1 MKLYE
6 VKALAHETQSRIRQ
20 DLNAWNDFLEHAS
33 RVYRYRFM
41 DQILIY
47 AQRPDAVAC
56 ATMNIWNS
64 KMGCWIKKGNR
75 GIALIDESNS
85 RKLKYVWDVTSV
97 VPKMGGHL
105 PRLWIRKTYHTETIQ
120 NRLLKVYGL
129 QPQTD
134 KYDTKEPSIEHT
146 MDYLVEYLADE
157 YAADIAQEKYSSDNS
172 PLSELDEE
180 KYKMDEYRRNVRV
193 FFRYGLNR
201 MIKERMGLST
211 GGFPDYDMSFI
222 KDMPESDFCELS
234 SRMTDAAQQAL
245 REVGIAVLTYDR
257 VHGIDRD
264 PSVDYNA
271 LKRKSAERED
281 KTYGTRIHQS
291 RGLRDTEPYTEQG
304 TTGAADEIRTYAQD
318 LAEKELQGEVR
329 YDADV
334 RGTSGTLP
342 KGTEEST
349 GRDGQNRA
357 ADEKTGR
364 SDRAAEDAGPAEM
377 DTNDEQHP
385 EQGRGNS
392 EGYSDLHFVENE
404 IVPESGTD
412 EDEYVPESGTGL
424 YFMPELPTE
433 DEQRIKVDKYG
444 YLNPRKADYIPHD
457 YIRQVMLRGT
467 GFEGGFDRV
476 VQIFQNEME
485 AGKRTALIKK
495 EYGLGGA
502 SWPVDGMGLHG
513 YDTYGSQGICFQ
525 WRDEQGEAEGTLSW
539 SSVEQEIGTLILTG
553 EYKSR
558 DRQNNDIITEAEE
571 SDNISQ
577 TTEMQEQSTDKHK
590 SEAPE
595 QLSFTDL
602 TNIEPDK
609 TENDTQPEALDE
621 TEAEQ
626 KDNAEQQNNEDFTER
641 AADYTALLVL
651 AEADAS
657 TLTKRQKAQRNISAL
672 KILKQIENE
681 KRPATADERT
691 IMSAYLGWGG
701 IPEIF
706 DAENASWSEEYGI
719 LKSLLTTTEYDSAR
733 ASTLNAHFTDKSV
746 IDAMYKVLNNLG
758 FTKGNILEPSMGIGN
773 FFSRL
778 PADMSASRLYGVEL
792 DPVTG
797 KMAQLIYPDAHIDVK
812 GYEKTD
818 FQNDFFDVAIG
829 NVPFG
834 QYKVLDK
841 AYDKHNFYIH
851 DYFFAKTIDKVR
863 PGGVI
868 AFITSK
874 GTLDKA
880 NPSVRR
886 YMAQRTQLLGAIRLP
901 NNAFKNAGTSVTSDI
916 IFLKKRDMY
925 IDTDEDW
932 IHLGTDENGIEM
944 NSYFVNNPHMVLGK
958 MEMVSGPHGMESAC
972 VPESGTS
979 LADRLRQAVQMI
991 RGEISIDDTEISD
1004 EELEDESIPAEA
1016 GIKNF
1021 SYCSLNG
1028 KIYYRENSIMRPQ
1041 DIPEKTAERMKGLI
1055 DVRDSVSELIEL
1067 QLDDA
1072 SDEEI
1077 RASQARLNSVYDSFV
1092 KKFGYLNSRTNQTA
1106 FREDAGYSLI
1116 SSLEET
1122 DDDGKV
1128 AGKADMFTKRTIRK
1142 AVPVTHVDTSVET
1155 LSVSMGEKAAV
1166 DLEYMEG
1173 LTGKSREKI
1182 ISDLKGIIFKVPES
1196 GTWQTS
1202 EEYLSGNIRKKLISA
1217 EKALQGDA
1225 SYSDNVEYLKKAMP
1239 KPLTASE
1246 IEVRLGATWINAEYI
1261 EQFMKDV
1268 LHTPQ
1273 RLFSREWVAVK
1284 FAPINCEWN
1293 IKGKNADSYNPLVT
1307 GTYGTS
1313 RINAYQILEN
1323 TLNLKDVKVY
1333 DRILQPDGS
1342 EKRVINRE
1350 QTMLASQKQDALKE
1364 AFKDWIFSDPERR
1377 EVLVKK
1383 YNELFN
1389 SSRPRTYDGSHL
1401 KFPGMTPDVELK
1413 PHQLNA
1419 VAHVLYGDNTL
1430 LAHCVGAGKTFEMI
1444 ASAMESKR
1452 LGLCH
1457 KSLFVV
1463 PNHLTEQWAGDF
1475 LRLYPGANILAA
1487 TEKDF
1492 EPARRKRFC
1501 ARIAT
1506 GDYDAVIIGH
1516 TQFAK
1521 IPLSDERQKRLMQEQ
1536 IDEITES
1543 IREAKASNGEH
1554 FTIKQMEKTKKNLE
1568 VRLAKLND
1576 AGRKDNAVTF
1586 EQLGVDR
1593 LFVDESQE
1601 FKNLFLFTKMRNV
1614 AGISQNDSQKASD
1627 MYGKCRYIDE
1637 ITGGRGIT
1645 FATGTPISNS
1655 MTELY
1660 TNMRYLQAGR
1670 LKELGFENFDAW
1682 ASTFGETQ
1690 TAIELAPEGTGYR
1703 AKTRFAKFFNL
1714 PELIS
1719 LFKES
1724 ADIQTADML
1733 KLPVPEC
1740 DYENVVLK
1748 PSVFQQDIVKSL
1760 GDRAENIRK
1769 GGVDSSI
1776 DNMLK
1781 VTSDGRKCA
1790 IDQRL
1795 INPDLP
1801 DNENSKVNACAARAY
1816 DIWKETAE
1824 DKSTQLIFCDA
1835 STPRSDG
1842 GFDVYHAIK
1851 DKLIAKG
1858 VPDKEIAFIHDANT
1872 KKQKAELFSKVRSG
1886 QVRFLLGSTAKM
1898 GAGTNVQTRLIAL
1911 HHIDVPWRPSDIEQ
1925 QEGRILRQGNQ
1936 NERVKIFRYV
1946 TENTFDSYSWQL
1958 IENKQK
1964 FIGQIM
1970 TSKSPVR
1977 SCDDVDEAALSY
1989 AEVKAL
1995 ATGNPYIKE
2004 KMTLDTEVAKLKL
2017 LKANFKSQKYRL
2029 EDAINKEYPV
2039 RIAKLEEKIEGL
2051 RQDIITR
2058 GSGEILSDGFE
2069 IRINGV
2075 PYDDKKEGGAALIA
2089 AARESKTP
2097 ERTMIGDYKGFKLY
2111 SRFDA
2116 FFNLYYIHMQGRC
2129 EHTIEMSSDPAG
2141 MITRLNN
2148 CMAGFEKRLSDA
2160 RDALDETRIELE
2172 TAEKEVTKKFDKE
2185 DILSEKLKRLSF
2197 LNAQLDADRKET
2209 PQNAPQNKQA
2219 QRNDIKEK
2227 YIKI

>member
-105 PRLWIRKTYHTETIQ
+105 PRLWIRKPYHTETIQ

-180 KYKMDEYRRNVRV
+180 KYKMDEYRRNVRF

-329 YDADV
+329 YDANV

-342 KGTEEST
+342 GGTEEST

-385 EQGRGNS
+385 EQGGGNS
-392 EGYSDLHFVENE
+392 EGYSDLHFIENE
-404 IVPESGTD
+404 IVPESGTS

-433 DEQRIKVDKYG
+433 DEQRIKVEKYG
-444 YLNPRKADYIPHD
+444 YLNPRK
-457 YIRQVMLRGT
+457 
-467 GFEGGFDRV
+467 
-476 VQIFQNEME
+476 
-485 AGKRTALIKK
+485 
-495 EYGLGGA
+495 
-502 SWPVDGMGLHG
+502 
-513 YDTYGSQGICFQ
+513 
-525 WRDEQGEAEGTLSW
+525 
-539 SSVEQEIGTLILTG
+539 
-553 EYKSR
+553 
-558 DRQNNDIITEAEE
+558 
-571 SDNISQ
+571 
-577 TTEMQEQSTDKHK
+577 
-590 SEAPE
+590 
-595 QLSFTDL
+595 
-602 TNIEPDK
+602 
-609 TENDTQPEALDE
+609 
-621 TEAEQ
+621 
-626 KDNAEQQNNEDFTER
+626 
-641 AADYTALLVL
+641 ADYTALLVL

-841 AYDKHNFYIH
+841 SYDKHNFYIH

-874 GTLDKA
+874 GTMDKA

-886 YMAQRTQLLGAIRLP
+886 YIAQRTQLLGAIRLP
-901 NNAFKNAGTSVTSDI
+901 NDAFKNAGTSVTSDI

-1016 GIKNF
+1016 GVKNF
-1021 SYCSLNG
+1021 SYCSVNG

-1142 AVPVTHVDTSVET
+1142 AVPVTHVDTSVEA

-1307 GTYGTS
+1307 GTYGTG

-1342 EKRVINRE
+1342 EKRVVNRE

-1364 AFKDWIFSDPERR
+1364 AFKDWIFRDPERR

-1419 VAHVLYGDNTL
+1419 VAHVMYGDNTL

-1543 IREAKASNGEH
+1543 ISEAKASNGEH

-1576 AGRKDNAVTF
+1576 AGKKDNAVTF

-1925 QEGRILRQGNQ
+1925 QEGRILRQGNR

-2058 GSGEILSDGFE
+2058 GANQMKSDEEFA
-2069 IRINGV
+2069 ITVNGMT
-2075 PYDDKKEGGAALIA
+2075 YTDKKDGGAALIA
-2089 AARESKTP
+2089 AVKDAKSIDREKVG
-2097 ERTMIGDYKGFKLY
+2097 RYCGFDLY
-2111 SRFDA
+2111 GRFDV
-2116 FFNLYYIHMQGRC
+2116 FENGFRVFLQGKM
-2129 EHTIEMSSDPAG
+2129 EHILEISSDPHG

-2148 CMAGFEKRLSDA
+2148 CMASFDRTLTEA
-2160 RDALDETRIELE
+2160 EEALADTCAKLE
-2172 TAEKEVTKKFDKE
+2172 TAKTEVTKEFDKE

>member
-105 PRLWIRKTYHTETIQ
+105 PRLWLRKPYHTETIQ

-172 PLSELDEE
+172 PLIELDEE
-180 KYKMDEYRRNVRV
+180 KYKMDEYRRNVRI

-211 GGFPDYDMSFI
+211 GDFPDYDMSFI
-222 KDMPESDFCELS
+222 KDMSESDFCELS

-271 LKRKSAERED
+271 LKRKSTERED

-291 RGLRDTEPYTEQG
+291 RGLRDTESDTEQG

-318 LAEKELQGEVR
+318 MAQKELQGEVR

-357 ADEKTGR
+357 ADENKGR
-364 SDRAAEDAGPAEM
+364 SDRTAEDAGPAEM

-385 EQGRGNS
+385 EQGGRNS
-392 EGYSDLHFVENE
+392 EGYSDLHFIENE
-404 IVPESGTD
+404 IVPESGTS
-412 EDEYVPESGTGL
+412 EDEYVPES
-424 YFMPELPTE
+424 
-433 DEQRIKVDKYG
+433 
-444 YLNPRKADYIPHD
+444 
-457 YIRQVMLRGT
+457 
-467 GFEGGFDRV
+467 
-476 VQIFQNEME
+476 
-485 AGKRTALIKK
+485 
-495 EYGLGGA
+495 
-502 SWPVDGMGLHG
+502 
-513 YDTYGSQGICFQ
+513 
-525 WRDEQGEAEGTLSW
+525 
-539 SSVEQEIGTLILTG
+539 GTLILTG

-558 DRQNNDIITEAEE
+558 DIQNNDIIPEAEE

-609 TENDTQPEALDE
+609 TENDTKPEALDE
-621 TEAEQ
+621 TEAEHP
-626 KDNAEQQNNEDFTER
+626 DNAEQQNNEDFTER

-733 ASTLNAHFTDKSV
+733 ASTLNAHFTDTAV
-746 IDAMYKVLNNLG
+746 INAMYDVLHNLG

-773 FFSRL
+773 FFSGL
-778 PADMSASRLYGVEL
+778 PADMSASKLYGVEL

-797 KMAQLIYPDAHIDVK
+797 RMAQLIYPDAHIEVK

-834 QYKVLDK
+834 QYKVIDK

-886 YMAQRTQLLGAIRLP
+886 YIAQRTQLLGAIRLP
-901 NNAFKNAGTSVTSDI
+901 NDAFKNAGTSVTSDI

-932 IHLGTDENGIEM
+932 IHLDTDENGIEM
-944 NSYFVNNPHMVLGK
+944 NSYFINNPHMVLGK

-991 RGEISIDDTEISD
+991 HGEISIDDTEISD

-1016 GIKNF
+1016 GVKNF
-1021 SYCSLNG
+1021 SYCSVNG

-1128 AGKADMFTKRTIRK
+1128 VGKADMFTKRTIRK
-1142 AVPVTHVDTSVET
+1142 AVPVTHVDTSVEA

-1173 LTGKSREKI
+1173 LTGKSREEI

-1660 TNMRYLQAGR
+1660 TNMRYLQSGR

-1816 DIWKETAE
+1816 DIWKETVE

-1925 QEGRILRQGNQ
+1925 QEGRILRQGNR

-2058 GSGEILSDGFE
+2058 GSEEILSDGFE

-2089 AARESKTP
+2089 AAKESKTP
-2097 ERTMIGDYKGFKLY
+2097 ERTMIGEYKGFKLY

-2148 CMAGFEKRLSDA
+2148 CMAGFEKRLSDVQ
-2160 RDALDETRIELE
+2160 DALDETRIELE

-2209 PQNAPQNKQA
+2209 PQNAPQNTQA

>member
-20 DLNAWNDFLEHAS
+20 DVNAWNDFLEHAS

-85 RKLKYVWDVTSV
+85 RKLKYVWDVASV

-105 PRLWIRKTYHTETIQ
+105 PRLWIRKPYHTETIQ

-134 KYDTKEPSIEHT
+134 KYDTKKPSIEHT

-157 YAADIAQEKYSSDNS
+157 YAADIAQEKYSSENS

-180 KYKMDEYRRNVRV
+180 KYKMEEYRRNVRV

-264 PSVDYNA
+264 PSVDYNT

-281 KTYGTRIHQS
+281 ETYGTRIHQS

-318 LAEKELQGEVR
+318 LAQKELQGEVR
-329 YDADV
+329 YDANV

-357 ADEKTGR
+357 ADENKGR

-404 IVPESGTD
+404 IVPESGTS

-433 DEQRIKVDKYG
+433 DEQRIKVEKYG
-444 YLNPRKADYIPHD
+444 HLNPRK
-457 YIRQVMLRGT
+457 
-467 GFEGGFDRV
+467 
-476 VQIFQNEME
+476 
-485 AGKRTALIKK
+485 
-495 EYGLGGA
+495 
-502 SWPVDGMGLHG
+502 
-513 YDTYGSQGICFQ
+513 
-525 WRDEQGEAEGTLSW
+525 
-539 SSVEQEIGTLILTG
+539 
-553 EYKSR
+553 
-558 DRQNNDIITEAEE
+558 
-571 SDNISQ
+571 
-577 TTEMQEQSTDKHK
+577 
-590 SEAPE
+590 
-595 QLSFTDL
+595 
-602 TNIEPDK
+602 
-609 TENDTQPEALDE
+609 
-621 TEAEQ
+621 
-626 KDNAEQQNNEDFTER
+626 
-641 AADYTALLVL
+641 ADYTALLVL

-691 IMSAYLGWGG
+691 IMSAYFGWGG

-733 ASTLNAHFTDKSV
+733 ASTLNAHFTDTAV
-746 IDAMYKVLNNLG
+746 INAMYDVLHNLG
-758 FTKGNILEPSMGIGN
+758 FTKGNILDPAMGIGN
-773 FFSRL
+773 FFSGL
-778 PADMSASRLYGVEL
+778 PADMSASKLYGVEL

-797 KMAQLIYPDAHIDVK
+797 RMAQLIYPDAHIEVK

-834 QYKVLDK
+834 QYKVIDK

-886 YMAQRTQLLGAIRLP
+886 YIAQRTQLLGAIRLP
-901 NNAFKNAGTSVTSDI
+901 NDAFKNAGTSVTSDI

-932 IHLGTDENGIEM
+932 IHLDTDENGIEM
-944 NSYFVNNPHMVLGK
+944 NSYFINNPHMVLGK

-991 RGEISIDDTEISD
+991 HGEISIDDTEISD

-1016 GIKNF
+1016 GVKNF
-1021 SYCSLNG
+1021 SYCSVNG

-1128 AGKADMFTKRTIRK
+1128 VGKADMFTKRTIRK
-1142 AVPVTHVDTSVET
+1142 AVPVTHVDTSVEA

-1173 LTGKSREKI
+1173 LTGKSQEKI

-1217 EKALQGDA
+1217 EKALQGDV

-1293 IKGKNADSYNPLVT
+1293 IKGKNADSFNPLVT
-1307 GTYGTS
+1307 GTYGTG

-1333 DRILQPDGS
+1333 DRIPQPDGS
-1342 EKRVINRE
+1342 EKRVVNRE

-1364 AFKDWIFSDPERR
+1364 AFKDWIFRDPERR

-1419 VAHVLYGDNTL
+1419 VAHVMYGDNTL

-1543 IREAKASNGEH
+1543 ISEAKASNGEH

-1760 GDRAENIRK
+1760 GDRAENIRN

-1925 QEGRILRQGNQ
+1925 QEGRILRQGNR

-2058 GSGEILSDGFE
+2058 GPEEILSDGFE

-2160 RDALDETRIELE
+2160 QDALDETRIELE

-2227 YIKI
+2227 YISI

>member
-329 YDADV
+329 YDANV

-513 YDTYGSQGICFQ
+513 YDTYGSQGIRFQ

-558 DRQNNDIITEAEE
+558 DRQNNDIIPEAEE

-621 TEAEQ
+621 TEAEHP
-626 KDNAEQQNNEDFTER
+626 DNAEQQNNEDFTER

-1028 KIYYRENSIMRPQ
+1028 KIYYS
-1041 DIPEKTAERMKGLI
+1041 
-1055 DVRDSVSELIEL
+1055 
-1067 QLDDA
+1067 
-1072 SDEEI
+1072 
-1077 RASQARLNSVYDSFV
+1077 
-1092 KKFGYLNSRTNQTA
+1092 
-1106 FREDAGYSLI
+1106 
-1116 SSLEET
+1116 
-1122 DDDGKV
+1122 
-1128 AGKADMFTKRTIRK
+1128 
-1142 AVPVTHVDTSVET
+1142 
-1155 LSVSMGEKAAV
+1155 
-1166 DLEYMEG
+1166 
-1173 LTGKSREKI
+1173 
-1182 ISDLKGIIFKVPES
+1182 KGIIFKVPES

-1293 IKGKNADSYNPLVT
+1293 IKGKNADSFNPLVT
-1307 GTYGTS
+1307 GTYGTG

-1333 DRILQPDGS
+1333 DRIPQPDGS
-1342 EKRVINRE
+1342 EKRVVNRE

-1364 AFKDWIFSDPERR
+1364 AFKDWIFRDPERR

-1419 VAHVLYGDNTL
+1419 VAHVMYGDNTL

-1543 IREAKASNGEH
+1543 ISEAKASNGEH

-1660 TNMRYLQAGR
+1660 TNMRYLQASR

-1748 PSVFQQDIVKSL
+1748 PSEFQQEIVKSL
-1760 GDRAENIRK
+1760 GDRAENIRN

-1795 INPDLP
+1795 INPELP

-1816 DIWKETAE
+1816 DIWKETTK

-1925 QEGRILRQGNQ
+1925 QEGRILRQGNR

-2058 GSGEILSDGFE
+2058 GPEEILSDGFE

-2089 AARESKTP
+2089 AAKESKTP

-2148 CMAGFEKRLSDA
+2148 CMAGFEKRLSDVQ
-2160 RDALDETRIELE
+2160 DALDETRIELE

-2227 YIKI
+2227 YISI

>member
-105 PRLWIRKTYHTETIQ
+105 PRLWIRKPYHTETIQ

-271 LKRKSAERED
+271 LKRKSTERED

-318 LAEKELQGEVR
+318 MAQKELQGEVR

-357 ADEKTGR
+357 TDENKGR
-364 SDRAAEDAGPAEM
+364 SDRTAEDAGPAEM

-385 EQGRGNS
+385 EQGGRNS
-392 EGYSDLHFVENE
+392 EGYSDLHFIENE
-404 IVPESGTD
+404 IVPESGTS

-433 DEQRIKVDKYG
+433 DEQRIKVEKYG

-457 YIRQVMLRGT
+457 YIKQVMLRGT

-513 YDTYGSQGICFQ
+513 YDTYGSQGIRFQ

-558 DRQNNDIITEAEE
+558 DRQNNDIIPEAEE

-595 QLSFTDL
+595 QLSFTDFI
-602 TNIEPDK
+602 NIEPDK

-621 TEAEQ
+621 TEAEHP
-626 KDNAEQQNNEDFTER
+626 DNAEQQNNEDFTER

-733 ASTLNAHFTDKSV
+733 ASTLNAHFTDTAV
-746 IDAMYKVLNNLG
+746 INAMYDVLHNLG
-758 FTKGNILEPSMGIGN
+758 FTKGNILEPAMGIGN
-773 FFSRL
+773 FFSGL
-778 PADMSASRLYGVEL
+778 PADMSASKLYGVEL

-797 KMAQLIYPDAHIDVK
+797 RMAQLIYPDAHIEVK

-834 QYKVLDK
+834 QYKVIDK

-886 YMAQRTQLLGAIRLP
+886 YIAQRTQLLGAIRLP
-901 NNAFKNAGTSVTSDI
+901 NDAFKNAGTSVTSDI

-932 IHLGTDENGIEM
+932 IHLDTDENGIEM
-944 NSYFVNNPHMVLGK
+944 NSYFINNPHMVLGK

-991 RGEISIDDTEISD
+991 HGEISIDDTEISD

-1016 GIKNF
+1016 GVKNF
-1021 SYCSLNG
+1021 SYCSVNG

-1128 AGKADMFTKRTIRK
+1128 VGKADMFTKRTIRK
-1142 AVPVTHVDTSVET
+1142 AVPVTHVDTSVEA

-1173 LTGKSREKI
+1173 LTGKSREEI

-1333 DRILQPDGS
+1333 DRILQP
-1342 EKRVINRE
+1342 
-1350 QTMLASQKQDALKE
+1350 
-1364 AFKDWIFSDPERR
+1364 
-1377 EVLVKK
+1377 
-1383 YNELFN
+1383 
-1389 SSRPRTYDGSHL
+1389 
-1401 KFPGMTPDVELK
+1401 
-1413 PHQLNA
+1413 
-1419 VAHVLYGDNTL
+1419 
-1430 LAHCVGAGKTFEMI
+1430 
-1444 ASAMESKR
+1444 
-1452 LGLCH
+1452 
-1457 KSLFVV
+1457 
-1463 PNHLTEQWAGDF
+1463 
-1475 LRLYPGANILAA
+1475 
-1487 TEKDF
+1487 
-1492 EPARRKRFC
+1492 
-1501 ARIAT
+1501 
-1506 GDYDAVIIGH
+1506 
-1516 TQFAK
+1516 
-1521 IPLSDERQKRLMQEQ
+1521 
-1536 IDEITES
+1536 
-1543 IREAKASNGEH
+1543 
-1554 FTIKQMEKTKKNLE
+1554 
-1568 VRLAKLND
+1568 
-1576 AGRKDNAVTF
+1576 
-1586 EQLGVDR
+1586 
-1593 LFVDESQE
+1593 
-1601 FKNLFLFTKMRNV
+1601 
-1614 AGISQNDSQKASD
+1614 
-1627 MYGKCRYIDE
+1627 
-1637 ITGGRGIT
+1637 
-1645 FATGTPISNS
+1645 
-1655 MTELY
+1655 
-1660 TNMRYLQAGR
+1660 
-1670 LKELGFENFDAW
+1670 
-1682 ASTFGETQ
+1682 
-1690 TAIELAPEGTGYR
+1690 EGTGYR

-1816 DIWKETAE
+1816 DIWKETVE

-1925 QEGRILRQGNQ
+1925 QEGRILRQGNR

-2058 GSGEILSDGFE
+2058 GSGEILSDDFE

-2075 PYDDKKEGGAALIA
+2075 SYDDKKEGGAALIA

-2097 ERTMIGDYKGFKLY
+2097 ERTMIGEYKGVKLY

-2160 RDALDETRIELE
+2160 QDALDETRIELE

-2227 YIKI
+2227 YISI

>member
-20 DLNAWNDFLEHAS
+20 DVNAWNDFLEHAS

-85 RKLKYVWDVTSV
+85 RKLKYVWDVASV

-105 PRLWIRKTYHTETIQ
+105 PRLWIRKPYHTETIQ
-120 NRLLKVYGL
+120 NRLVKVYGL
-129 QPQTD
+129 QPQSD
-134 KYDTKEPSIEHT
+134 KYDTNKPSIEHT

-180 KYKMDEYRRNVRV
+180 KYKMDEYRRNVRF

-281 KTYGTRIHQS
+281 ETYGTRIHQS
-291 RGLRDTEPYTEQG
+291 RGLRDTEPYSEQG
-304 TTGAADEIRTYAQD
+304 TTGTADEIRTYAQD
-318 LAEKELQGEVR
+318 LAQKELQGEVR

-334 RGTSGTLP
+334 RGTSGTLL

-364 SDRAAEDAGPAEM
+364 GDRAAEDAGPAEM

-392 EGYSDLHFVENE
+392 EGYSDLHFIENE
-404 IVPESGTD
+404 IVPESGTG

-433 DEQRIKVDKYG
+433 DEQ
-444 YLNPRKADYIPHD
+444 
-457 YIRQVMLRGT
+457 
-467 GFEGGFDRV
+467 
-476 VQIFQNEME
+476 
-485 AGKRTALIKK
+485 
-495 EYGLGGA
+495 
-502 SWPVDGMGLHG
+502 
-513 YDTYGSQGICFQ
+513 
-525 WRDEQGEAEGTLSW
+525 
-539 SSVEQEIGTLILTG
+539 
-553 EYKSR
+553 
-558 DRQNNDIITEAEE
+558 
-571 SDNISQ
+571 
-577 TTEMQEQSTDKHK
+577 
-590 SEAPE
+590 
-595 QLSFTDL
+595 LSFTDL

-609 TENDTQPEALDE
+609 AENDTQPEALDE
-621 TEAEQ
+621 TEAEHP
-626 KDNAEQQNNEDFTER
+626 DNAEQQNNEDFTER

-841 AYDKHNFYIH
+841 SYDKHNFYIH

-874 GTLDKA
+874 GTMDKA

-886 YMAQRTQLLGAIRLP
+886 YIAQRTQLLGAIRLP
-901 NNAFKNAGTSVTSDI
+901 NDAFKNAGTSVTSDI

-1016 GIKNF
+1016 GVKNF
-1021 SYCSLNG
+1021 SYCSVNG

-1142 AVPVTHVDTSVET
+1142 AVPVTHVDTSVEA

-1307 GTYGTS
+1307 GTYGTG

-1342 EKRVINRE
+1342 EKRVVNRE

-1364 AFKDWIFSDPERR
+1364 AFKDWIFRDPERR

-1419 VAHVLYGDNTL
+1419 VAHVMYGDNTL

-1543 IREAKASNGEH
+1543 ISEAKASNGEH

-1660 TNMRYLQAGR
+1660 TNMRYLQASR

-1690 TAIELAPEGTGYR
+1690 TAIELAPEGYT
-1703 AKTRFAKFFNL
+1703 
-1714 PELIS
+1714 LI
-1719 LFKES
+1719 
-1724 ADIQTADML
+1724 
-1733 KLPVPEC
+1733 
-1740 DYENVVLK
+1740 
-1748 PSVFQQDIVKSL
+1748 
-1760 GDRAENIRK
+1760 
-1769 GGVDSSI
+1769 
-1776 DNMLK
+1776 
-1781 VTSDGRKCA
+1781 GR
-1790 IDQRL
+1790 
-1795 INPDLP
+1795 
-1801 DNENSKVNACAARAY
+1801 
-1816 DIWKETAE
+1816 
-1824 DKSTQLIFCDA
+1824 
-1835 STPRSDG
+1835 
-1842 GFDVYHAIK
+1842 
-1851 DKLIAKG
+1851 
-1858 VPDKEIAFIHDANT
+1858 
-1872 KKQKAELFSKVRSG
+1872 
-1886 QVRFLLGSTAKM
+1886 
-1898 GAGTNVQTRLIAL
+1898 
-1911 HHIDVPWRPSDIEQ
+1911 
-1925 QEGRILRQGNQ
+1925 
-1936 NERVKIFRYV
+1936 
-1946 TENTFDSYSWQL
+1946 
-1958 IENKQK
+1958 
-1964 FIGQIM
+1964 
-1970 TSKSPVR
+1970 
-1977 SCDDVDEAALSY
+1977 
-1989 AEVKAL
+1989 
-1995 ATGNPYIKE
+1995 
-2004 KMTLDTEVAKLKL
+2004 
-2017 LKANFKSQKYRL
+2017 
-2029 EDAINKEYPV
+2029 
-2039 RIAKLEEKIEGL
+2039 
-2051 RQDIITR
+2051 
-2058 GSGEILSDGFE
+2058 
-2069 IRINGV
+2069 
-2075 PYDDKKEGGAALIA
+2075 
-2089 AARESKTP
+2089 
-2097 ERTMIGDYKGFKLY
+2097 
-2111 SRFDA
+2111 
-2116 FFNLYYIHMQGRC
+2116 
-2129 EHTIEMSSDPAG
+2129 
-2141 MITRLNN
+2141 
-2148 CMAGFEKRLSDA
+2148 
-2160 RDALDETRIELE
+2160 
-2172 TAEKEVTKKFDKE
+2172 
-2185 DILSEKLKRLSF
+2185 
-2197 LNAQLDADRKET
+2197 
-2209 PQNAPQNKQA
+2209 
-2219 QRNDIKEK
+2219 
-2227 YIKI
+2227 

>member
-20 DLNAWNDFLEHAS
+20 DLNSWNDFLEHAS
-33 RVYRYRFM
+33 RVYRYRFL

-85 RKLKYVWDVTSV
+85 RKLKYVWDVASV

-105 PRLWIRKTYHTETIQ
+105 PRLWIRKPYHTETIQ
-120 NRLLKVYGL
+120 SRLLKVYGL

-134 KYDTKEPSIEHT
+134 KYDTKQPSIEHT

-211 GGFPDYDMSFI
+211 GCFPDYDMSFI

-245 REVGIAVLTYDR
+245 REVGIAVLSYDR

-264 PSVDYNA
+264 PNVDYNT

-304 TTGAADEIRTYAQD
+304 TTGTADEIRTYAQD
-318 LAEKELQGEVR
+318 LAQKELQGEVR

-334 RGTSGTLP
+334 RGTSGTLL

-364 SDRAAEDAGPAEM
+364 GDRAAEDAGPAEM

-385 EQGRGNS
+385 EQGGRNS

-404 IVPESGTD
+404 IVPESGTS

-433 DEQRIKVDKYG
+433 DEQRIKVEKYG
-444 YLNPRKADYIPHD
+444 YLNPRKADHIPHD

-476 VQIFQNEME
+476 VQIFQEME
-485 AGKRTALIKK
+485 AGKRTALIK
-495 EYGLGGA
+495 
-502 SWPVDGMGLHG
+502 
-513 YDTYGSQGICFQ
+513 
-525 WRDEQGEAEGTLSW
+525 
-539 SSVEQEIGTLILTG
+539 
-553 EYKSR
+553 
-558 DRQNNDIITEAEE
+558 
-571 SDNISQ
+571 
-577 TTEMQEQSTDKHK
+577 
-590 SEAPE
+590 
-595 QLSFTDL
+595 
-602 TNIEPDK
+602 
-609 TENDTQPEALDE
+609 NDTQPEALDE

-672 KILKQIENE
+672 KILKQIDNE

-874 GTLDKA
+874 GTMDKA

-886 YMAQRTQLLGAIRLP
+886 YIAQRAQLLGAIRLP
-901 NNAFKNAGTSVTSDI
+901 NDAFKNAGTSVTSDI

-944 NSYFVNNPHMVLGK
+944 NSYFIDNPHMVLGK

-1016 GIKNF
+1016 GVKNF
-1021 SYCSLNG
+1021 SFCSLNG

-1077 RASQARLNSVYDSFV
+1077 RASQARLNNVYDSFV

-1142 AVPVTHVDTSVET
+1142 AVPVTHVDTSVEA

-1307 GTYGTS
+1307 GTYGTG

-1364 AFKDWIFSDPERR
+1364 AFKDWIFRDPERR

-1419 VAHVLYGDNTL
+1419 VAHVMYGDNTL

-1543 IREAKASNGEH
+1543 ISEAKASNGEH

-1576 AGRKDNAVTF
+1576 AGKKDNAVTF

-2075 PYDDKKEGGAALIA
+2075 SYDDKKEGGAALIA

-2148 CMAGFEKRLSDA
+2148 CMAGFEKRLSDVQ
-2160 RDALDETRIELE
+2160 DALDETRIELE

-2209 PQNAPQNKQA
+2209 PQNTPQNTQA
-2219 QRNDIKEK
+2219 QRNDIKEIYK
-2227 YIKI
+2227 NMMRVPESGTIKI

>member
-20 DLNAWNDFLEHAS
+20 DLNSWNDFLEHAS

-105 PRLWIRKTYHTETIQ
+105 PRLWIRKPYHTETIQ

-157 YAADIAQEKYSSDNS
+157 YAADIAQDKYSSDNS

-271 LKRKSAERED
+271 LKRKSAEREE
-281 KTYGTRIHQS
+281 KTYGTRIHKS

-304 TTGAADEIRTYAQD
+304 TTGATDEIRTYAQD
-318 LAEKELQGEVR
+318 LAQKELQGEVR
-329 YDADV
+329 YDANV

-392 EGYSDLHFVENE
+392 EGYSDLHFIENE
-404 IVPESGTD
+404 IVPESGTG

-433 DEQRIKVDKYG
+433 DEQRIKVEKYD

-457 YIRQVMLRGT
+457 YIKQVILRGT

-513 YDTYGSQGICFQ
+513 YDTYGSQGIRFQ

-558 DRQNNDIITEAEE
+558 DRQNNDIIPEAEE

-577 TTEMQEQSTDKHK
+577 TTEMQEQSTDKYK

-778 PADMSASRLYGVEL
+778 PADMNASKLYGVE
-792 DPVTG
+792 
-797 KMAQLIYPDAHIDVK
+797 
-812 GYEKTD
+812 
-818 FQNDFFDVAIG
+818 
-829 NVPFG
+829 
-834 QYKVLDK
+834 
-841 AYDKHNFYIH
+841 
-851 DYFFAKTIDKVR
+851 
-863 PGGVI
+863 
-868 AFITSK
+868 
-874 GTLDKA
+874 
-880 NPSVRR
+880 
-886 YMAQRTQLLGAIRLP
+886 
-901 NNAFKNAGTSVTSDI
+901 
-916 IFLKKRDMY
+916 
-925 IDTDEDW
+925 
-932 IHLGTDENGIEM
+932 
-944 NSYFVNNPHMVLGK
+944 
-958 MEMVSGPHGMESAC
+958 
-972 VPESGTS
+972 
-979 LADRLRQAVQMI
+979 
-991 RGEISIDDTEISD
+991 
-1004 EELEDESIPAEA
+1004 
-1016 GIKNF
+1016 
-1021 SYCSLNG
+1021 
-1028 KIYYRENSIMRPQ
+1028 
-1041 DIPEKTAERMKGLI
+1041 
-1055 DVRDSVSELIEL
+1055 
-1067 QLDDA
+1067 
-1072 SDEEI
+1072 
-1077 RASQARLNSVYDSFV
+1077 
-1092 KKFGYLNSRTNQTA
+1092 
-1106 FREDAGYSLI
+1106 
-1116 SSLEET
+1116 
-1122 DDDGKV
+1122 
-1128 AGKADMFTKRTIRK
+1128 
-1142 AVPVTHVDTSVET
+1142 
-1155 LSVSMGEKAAV
+1155 
-1166 DLEYMEG
+1166 
-1173 LTGKSREKI
+1173 
-1182 ISDLKGIIFKVPES
+1182 
-1196 GTWQTS
+1196 
-1202 EEYLSGNIRKKLISA
+1202 
-1217 EKALQGDA
+1217 
-1225 SYSDNVEYLKKAMP
+1225 
-1239 KPLTASE
+1239 
-1246 IEVRLGATWINAEYI
+1246 LGATWINAEYI

-1307 GTYGTS
+1307 GTYGTG

-1364 AFKDWIFSDPERR
+1364 AFKDWIFRDPERR

-1419 VAHVLYGDNTL
+1419 VAHVMYGDNTL

-1543 IREAKASNGEH
+1543 ISEAKASNGEH

-1925 QEGRILRQGNQ
+1925 QEGRILRQGNR

-2058 GSGEILSDGFE
+2058 GANQMKSDEEFA
-2069 IRINGV
+2069 ITVNGMT
-2075 PYDDKKEGGAALIA
+2075 YTDKKDGGAALIA
-2089 AARESKTP
+2089 AVKDAKSIDREKVG
-2097 ERTMIGDYKGFKLY
+2097 RYCGFDLY
-2111 SRFDA
+2111 GRFDV
-2116 FFNLYYIHMQGRC
+2116 FENGFRVFLQGKM
-2129 EHTIEMSSDPAG
+2129 EHILEISSDPHG

-2148 CMAGFEKRLSDA
+2148 CMASFDRTLTEA
-2160 RDALDETRIELE
+2160 EEALADTCAKLE
-2172 TAEKEVTKKFDKE
+2172 TAKTEVTKEFDKE

>member
-1 MKLYE
+1 
-6 VKALAHETQSRIRQ
+6 
-20 DLNAWNDFLEHAS
+20 
-33 RVYRYRFM
+33 
-41 DQILIY
+41 
-47 AQRPDAVAC
+47 
-56 ATMNIWNS
+56 
-64 KMGCWIKKGNR
+64 
-75 GIALIDESNS
+75 
-85 RKLKYVWDVTSV
+85 
-97 VPKMGGHL
+97 
-105 PRLWIRKTYHTETIQ
+105 
-120 NRLLKVYGL
+120 
-129 QPQTD
+129 
-134 KYDTKEPSIEHT
+134 

-329 YDADV
+329 YDANV

-342 KGTEEST
+342 GGTEEST

-385 EQGRGNS
+385 EQGGGNS
-392 EGYSDLHFVENE
+392 EGYSDLHFIENE
-404 IVPESGTD
+404 IVPESGTS

-433 DEQRIKVDKYG
+433 DEQRIKVEKYG

-485 AGKRTALIKK
+485 A
-495 EYGLGGA
+495 
-502 SWPVDGMGLHG
+502 
-513 YDTYGSQGICFQ
+513 
-525 WRDEQGEAEGTLSW
+525 
-539 SSVEQEIGTLILTG
+539 
-553 EYKSR
+553 
-558 DRQNNDIITEAEE
+558 
-571 SDNISQ
+571 
-577 TTEMQEQSTDKHK
+577 
-590 SEAPE
+590 
-595 QLSFTDL
+595 
-602 TNIEPDK
+602 
-609 TENDTQPEALDE
+609 LDE
-621 TEAEQ
+621 TEAEHP
-626 KDNAEQQNNEDFTER
+626 DNAEQQNNEDFTER

-841 AYDKHNFYIH
+841 SYDKHNFYIH

-874 GTLDKA
+874 GTMDKA

-886 YMAQRTQLLGAIRLP
+886 YIAQRTQLLGAIRLP
-901 NNAFKNAGTSVTSDI
+901 NDAFKNAGTSVTSDI

-1016 GIKNF
+1016 GVKNF
-1021 SYCSLNG
+1021 SYCSVNG

-1142 AVPVTHVDTSVET
+1142 AVPVTH
-1155 LSVSMGEKAAV
+1155 
-1166 DLEYMEG
+1166 
-1173 LTGKSREKI
+1173 
-1182 ISDLKGIIFKVPES
+1182 
-1196 GTWQTS
+1196 
-1202 EEYLSGNIRKKLISA
+1202 
-1217 EKALQGDA
+1217 
-1225 SYSDNVEYLKKAMP
+1225 
-1239 KPLTASE
+1239 
-1246 IEVRLGATWINAEYI
+1246 
-1261 EQFMKDV
+1261 
-1268 LHTPQ
+1268 
-1273 RLFSREWVAVK
+1273 
-1284 FAPINCEWN
+1284 
-1293 IKGKNADSYNPLVT
+1293 
-1307 GTYGTS
+1307 
-1313 RINAYQILEN
+1313 
-1323 TLNLKDVKVY
+1323 
-1333 DRILQPDGS
+1333 
-1342 EKRVINRE
+1342 
-1350 QTMLASQKQDALKE
+1350 
-1364 AFKDWIFSDPERR
+1364 
-1377 EVLVKK
+1377 
-1383 YNELFN
+1383 
-1389 SSRPRTYDGSHL
+1389 
-1401 KFPGMTPDVELK
+1401 
-1413 PHQLNA
+1413 
-1419 VAHVLYGDNTL
+1419 
-1430 LAHCVGAGKTFEMI
+1430 
-1444 ASAMESKR
+1444 
-1452 LGLCH
+1452 
-1457 KSLFVV
+1457 
-1463 PNHLTEQWAGDF
+1463 
-1475 LRLYPGANILAA
+1475 
-1487 TEKDF
+1487 
-1492 EPARRKRFC
+1492 
-1501 ARIAT
+1501 
-1506 GDYDAVIIGH
+1506 
-1516 TQFAK
+1516 
-1521 IPLSDERQKRLMQEQ
+1521 
-1536 IDEITES
+1536 
-1543 IREAKASNGEH
+1543 
-1554 FTIKQMEKTKKNLE
+1554 
-1568 VRLAKLND
+1568 
-1576 AGRKDNAVTF
+1576 
-1586 EQLGVDR
+1586 
-1593 LFVDESQE
+1593 
-1601 FKNLFLFTKMRNV
+1601 
-1614 AGISQNDSQKASD
+1614 
-1627 MYGKCRYIDE
+1627 
-1637 ITGGRGIT
+1637 
-1645 FATGTPISNS
+1645 
-1655 MTELY
+1655 
-1660 TNMRYLQAGR
+1660 
-1670 LKELGFENFDAW
+1670 
-1682 ASTFGETQ
+1682 
-1690 TAIELAPEGTGYR
+1690 
-1703 AKTRFAKFFNL
+1703 
-1714 PELIS
+1714 
-1719 LFKES
+1719 
-1724 ADIQTADML
+1724 
-1733 KLPVPEC
+1733 
-1740 DYENVVLK
+1740 
-1748 PSVFQQDIVKSL
+1748 
-1760 GDRAENIRK
+1760 
-1769 GGVDSSI
+1769 
-1776 DNMLK
+1776 
-1781 VTSDGRKCA
+1781 
-1790 IDQRL
+1790 
-1795 INPDLP
+1795 
-1801 DNENSKVNACAARAY
+1801 
-1816 DIWKETAE
+1816 
-1824 DKSTQLIFCDA
+1824 
-1835 STPRSDG
+1835 
-1842 GFDVYHAIK
+1842 AIK

-1925 QEGRILRQGNQ
+1925 QEGRILRQGNR

-2058 GSGEILSDGFE
+2058 GANQMKSDEEFA
-2069 IRINGV
+2069 ITVNGMT
-2075 PYDDKKEGGAALIA
+2075 YTDKKDGGAALIA
-2089 AARESKTP
+2089 AVKDAKSIDREKVG
-2097 ERTMIGDYKGFKLY
+2097 RYCGFDLY
-2111 SRFDA
+2111 GRFDV
-2116 FFNLYYIHMQGRC
+2116 FENGFRVFLQGKM
-2129 EHTIEMSSDPAG
+2129 EHILEISSDPHG

-2148 CMAGFEKRLSDA
+2148 CMASFDRTLTEA
-2160 RDALDETRIELE
+2160 EEALADTCAKLE
-2172 TAEKEVTKKFDKE
+2172 TAKTEVTKEFDKE

>member
-1 MKLYE
+1 MY
-6 VKALAHETQSRIRQ
+6 
-20 DLNAWNDFLEHAS
+20 
-33 RVYRYRFM
+33 
-41 DQILIY
+41 
-47 AQRPDAVAC
+47 
-56 ATMNIWNS
+56 
-64 KMGCWIKKGNR
+64 
-75 GIALIDESNS
+75 
-85 RKLKYVWDVTSV
+85 DV
-97 VPKMGGHL
+97 
-105 PRLWIRKTYHTETIQ
+105 
-120 NRLLKVYGL
+120 
-129 QPQTD
+129 
-134 KYDTKEPSIEHT
+134 
-146 MDYLVEYLADE
+146 
-157 YAADIAQEKYSSDNS
+157 
-172 PLSELDEE
+172 
-180 KYKMDEYRRNVRV
+180 
-193 FFRYGLNR
+193 
-201 MIKERMGLST
+201 
-211 GGFPDYDMSFI
+211 
-222 KDMPESDFCELS
+222 
-234 SRMTDAAQQAL
+234 
-245 REVGIAVLTYDR
+245 
-257 VHGIDRD
+257 
-264 PSVDYNA
+264 
-271 LKRKSAERED
+271 
-281 KTYGTRIHQS
+281 
-291 RGLRDTEPYTEQG
+291 
-304 TTGAADEIRTYAQD
+304 
-318 LAEKELQGEVR
+318 
-329 YDADV
+329 
-334 RGTSGTLP
+334 
-342 KGTEEST
+342 
-349 GRDGQNRA
+349 
-357 ADEKTGR
+357 
-364 SDRAAEDAGPAEM
+364 
-377 DTNDEQHP
+377 
-385 EQGRGNS
+385 
-392 EGYSDLHFVENE
+392 LH
-404 IVPESGTD
+404 
-412 EDEYVPESGTGL
+412 
-424 YFMPELPTE
+424 
-433 DEQRIKVDKYG
+433 
-444 YLNPRKADYIPHD
+444 
-457 YIRQVMLRGT
+457 
-467 GFEGGFDRV
+467 
-476 VQIFQNEME
+476 
-485 AGKRTALIKK
+485 
-495 EYGLGGA
+495 
-502 SWPVDGMGLHG
+502 
-513 YDTYGSQGICFQ
+513 
-525 WRDEQGEAEGTLSW
+525 
-539 SSVEQEIGTLILTG
+539 
-553 EYKSR
+553 
-558 DRQNNDIITEAEE
+558 
-571 SDNISQ
+571 
-577 TTEMQEQSTDKHK
+577 
-590 SEAPE
+590 
-595 QLSFTDL
+595 
-602 TNIEPDK
+602 
-609 TENDTQPEALDE
+609 
-621 TEAEQ
+621 
-626 KDNAEQQNNEDFTER
+626 
-641 AADYTALLVL
+641 
-651 AEADAS
+651 
-657 TLTKRQKAQRNISAL
+657 
-672 KILKQIENE
+672 
-681 KRPATADERT
+681 
-691 IMSAYLGWGG
+691 
-701 IPEIF
+701 
-706 DAENASWSEEYGI
+706 
-719 LKSLLTTTEYDSAR
+719 
-733 ASTLNAHFTDKSV
+733 
-746 IDAMYKVLNNLG
+746 NLG

-773 FFSRL
+773 FFAGL
-778 PADMSASRLYGVEL
+778 PADMNASKLYGVEL

-797 KMAQLIYPDAHIDVK
+797 KMAQLIYPDAHIEVK

-874 GTLDKA
+874 GTMDKA

-886 YMAQRTQLLGAIRLP
+886 YIAQRAQLLGAIRLP
-901 NNAFKNAGTSVTSDI
+901 NDAFKNAGTSVTSDI

-944 NSYFVNNPHMVLGK
+944 NSYFIDNPHMVLGK

-972 VPESGTS
+972 
-979 LADRLRQAVQMI
+979 
-991 RGEISIDDTEISD
+991 
-1004 EELEDESIPAEA
+1004 
-1016 GIKNF
+1016 
-1021 SYCSLNG
+1021 
-1028 KIYYRENSIMRPQ
+1028 
-1041 DIPEKTAERMKGLI
+1041 
-1055 DVRDSVSELIEL
+1055 
-1067 QLDDA
+1067 
-1072 SDEEI
+1072 
-1077 RASQARLNSVYDSFV
+1077 
-1092 KKFGYLNSRTNQTA
+1092 
-1106 FREDAGYSLI
+1106 
-1116 SSLEET
+1116 
-1122 DDDGKV
+1122 
-1128 AGKADMFTKRTIRK
+1128 
-1142 AVPVTHVDTSVET
+1142 
-1155 LSVSMGEKAAV
+1155 
-1166 DLEYMEG
+1166 
-1173 LTGKSREKI
+1173 
-1182 ISDLKGIIFKVPES
+1182 VPES

-1217 EKALQGDA
+1217 EKALKEDA

-1307 GTYGTS
+1307 GTYGTG

-1795 INPDLP
+1795 INPELP

-1816 DIWKETAE
+1816 DIWKETTK

-1858 VPDKEIAFIHDANT
+1858 VPDKEIAFIHDVNT

-1925 QEGRILRQGNQ
+1925 QEGRILRQGNR

-2058 GSGEILSDGFE
+2058 GPEEILSDGFE

-2089 AARESKTP
+2089 AAKESKTP

-2160 RDALDETRIELE
+2160 QDALDETRIELE

-2227 YIKI
+2227 YISI

>member
-20 DLNAWNDFLEHAS
+20 DLNSWNDFLEHAS

-85 RKLKYVWDVTSV
+85 RKLKYVWDVASV

-105 PRLWIRKTYHTETIQ
+105 PRLWIRKPYHTETIQ

-134 KYDTKEPSIEHT
+134 KYDTIEHT

-157 YAADIAQEKYSSDNS
+157 YAADIAQEKYSSENS

-211 GGFPDYDMSFI
+211 GGFSDYDMSFI

-264 PSVDYNA
+264 PSVDYNT

-281 KTYGTRIHQS
+281 ETYGTRIHQS

-304 TTGAADEIRTYAQD
+304 TTGTADEIRTYAQD
-318 LAEKELQGEVR
+318 LAQKELQGEVR

-334 RGTSGTLP
+334 RGTSGTLL

-364 SDRAAEDAGPAEM
+364 GDRAAEDAGPAEM

-392 EGYSDLHFVENE
+392 EGYSDLHFIENE
-404 IVPESGTD
+404 IVPESGTG

-433 DEQRIKVDKYG
+433 
-444 YLNPRKADYIPHD
+444 
-457 YIRQVMLRGT
+457 
-467 GFEGGFDRV
+467 
-476 VQIFQNEME
+476 
-485 AGKRTALIKK
+485 
-495 EYGLGGA
+495 
-502 SWPVDGMGLHG
+502 
-513 YDTYGSQGICFQ
+513 
-525 WRDEQGEAEGTLSW
+525 DEQGEAEGTLSW

-558 DRQNNDIITEAEE
+558 DRQ
-571 SDNISQ
+571 
-577 TTEMQEQSTDKHK
+577 EMQEQSTDKYK

-609 TENDTQPEALDE
+609 AENDTQPEALDE
-621 TEAEQ
+621 TEAEHP
-626 KDNAEQQNNEDFTER
+626 DNAEQQNNEDFTER

-841 AYDKHNFYIH
+841 SYDKHNFYIH

-874 GTLDKA
+874 GTMDKA

-886 YMAQRTQLLGAIRLP
+886 YIAQRTQLLGAIRLP
-901 NNAFKNAGTSVTSDI
+901 NDAFKNAGTSVTSDI

-1016 GIKNF
+1016 GVKNF
-1021 SYCSLNG
+1021 SYCSVNG

-1142 AVPVTHVDTSVET
+1142 AVPVTHVDTSVEA

-1307 GTYGTS
+1307 GTYGTG

-1342 EKRVINRE
+1342 EKRVVNRE

-1364 AFKDWIFSDPERR
+1364 AFKDWIFRDPERR

-1419 VAHVLYGDNTL
+1419 VAHVMYGDNTL

-1543 IREAKASNGEH
+1543 ISEAKASNGEH

-1748 PSVFQQDIVKSL
+1748 PSEFQQEIVKSL

-1925 QEGRILRQGNQ
+1925 QEGRILRQGNR

-2058 GSGEILSDGFE
+2058 GPGEILSDGFE

-2089 AARESKTP
+2089 AAKESKTP

-2160 RDALDETRIELE
+2160 QDALDETRIELE

-2227 YIKI
+2227 YISI

>member
-85 RKLKYVWDVTSV
+85 RKLKYVWDVASV

-105 PRLWIRKTYHTETIQ
+105 PRLWIRKPYHTETIQ

-157 YAADIAQEKYSSDNS
+157 YAADIAQEKYSSENS

-180 KYKMDEYRRNVRV
+180 KYKMDEYRRNVRF

-222 KDMPESDFCELS
+222 KDLPESDFCELS

-281 KTYGTRIHQS
+281 ETYGTRIHQS

-318 LAEKELQGEVR
+318 LAQKELQGEVR
-329 YDADV
+329 YDANV

-385 EQGRGNS
+385 KQGRGNS

-404 IVPESGTD
+404 IVPESGTY

-513 YDTYGSQGICFQ
+513 YDTYGSQGIRFQ

-558 DRQNNDIITEAEE
+558 DRQNNDIIPEAEE

-595 QLSFTDL
+595 QLSFTDFI
-602 TNIEPDK
+602 NIEPDK

-621 TEAEQ
+621 TEAEHP
-626 KDNAEQQNNEDFTER
+626 DNVEQQNNEDFTER

-733 ASTLNAHFTDKSV
+733 ASTLNAHFTDTAV
-746 IDAMYKVLNNLG
+746 INAMYDVLHNLG

-773 FFSRL
+773 FFSGL
-778 PADMSASRLYGVEL
+778 PADMSASKLYGVEL

-797 KMAQLIYPDAHIDVK
+797 RMAQLIYPDAHIDVK

-874 GTLDKA
+874 GTMDKT

-886 YMAQRTQLLGAIRLP
+886 YIAQRTQLLGAIRLP
-901 NNAFKNAGTSVTSDI
+901 NDAFKNAGTSVTSDI

-972 VPESGTS
+972 
-979 LADRLRQAVQMI
+979 
-991 RGEISIDDTEISD
+991 
-1004 EELEDESIPAEA
+1004 
-1016 GIKNF
+1016 
-1021 SYCSLNG
+1021 
-1028 KIYYRENSIMRPQ
+1028 
-1041 DIPEKTAERMKGLI
+1041 
-1055 DVRDSVSELIEL
+1055 
-1067 QLDDA
+1067 
-1072 SDEEI
+1072 
-1077 RASQARLNSVYDSFV
+1077 
-1092 KKFGYLNSRTNQTA
+1092 
-1106 FREDAGYSLI
+1106 
-1116 SSLEET
+1116 
-1122 DDDGKV
+1122 
-1128 AGKADMFTKRTIRK
+1128 
-1142 AVPVTHVDTSVET
+1142 
-1155 LSVSMGEKAAV
+1155 
-1166 DLEYMEG
+1166 
-1173 LTGKSREKI
+1173 
-1182 ISDLKGIIFKVPES
+1182 VPES

-1307 GTYGTS
+1307 GTYGTG

-1364 AFKDWIFSDPERR
+1364 AFKDWIFRDPERR

-1419 VAHVLYGDNTL
+1419 VAHVMYGDNTL

-1543 IREAKASNGEH
+1543 ISEAKASNGEH

-1576 AGRKDNAVTF
+1576 TGRKDNAVTF

-1690 TAIELAPEGTGYR
+1690 TAIE
-1703 AKTRFAKFFNL
+1703 FA
-1714 PELIS
+1714 
-1719 LFKES
+1719 
-1724 ADIQTADML
+1724 Q
-1733 KLPVPEC
+1733 
-1740 DYENVVLK
+1740 VL
-1748 PSVFQQDIVKSL
+1748 
-1760 GDRAENIRK
+1760 
-1769 GGVDSSI
+1769 
-1776 DNMLK
+1776 
-1781 VTSDGRKCA
+1781 
-1790 IDQRL
+1790 
-1795 INPDLP
+1795 
-1801 DNENSKVNACAARAY
+1801 
-1816 DIWKETAE
+1816 
-1824 DKSTQLIFCDA
+1824 
-1835 STPRSDG
+1835 
-1842 GFDVYHAIK
+1842 
-1851 DKLIAKG
+1851 
-1858 VPDKEIAFIHDANT
+1858 
-1872 KKQKAELFSKVRSG
+1872 
-1886 QVRFLLGSTAKM
+1886 
-1898 GAGTNVQTRLIAL
+1898 
-1911 HHIDVPWRPSDIEQ
+1911 
-1925 QEGRILRQGNQ
+1925 
-1936 NERVKIFRYV
+1936 
-1946 TENTFDSYSWQL
+1946 
-1958 IENKQK
+1958 
-1964 FIGQIM
+1964 
-1970 TSKSPVR
+1970 
-1977 SCDDVDEAALSY
+1977 
-1989 AEVKAL
+1989 
-1995 ATGNPYIKE
+1995 
-2004 KMTLDTEVAKLKL
+2004 
-2017 LKANFKSQKYRL
+2017 
-2029 EDAINKEYPV
+2029 
-2039 RIAKLEEKIEGL
+2039 
-2051 RQDIITR
+2051 
-2058 GSGEILSDGFE
+2058 
-2069 IRINGV
+2069 
-2075 PYDDKKEGGAALIA
+2075 
-2089 AARESKTP
+2089 
-2097 ERTMIGDYKGFKLY
+2097 
-2111 SRFDA
+2111 
-2116 FFNLYYIHMQGRC
+2116 
-2129 EHTIEMSSDPAG
+2129 
-2141 MITRLNN
+2141 
-2148 CMAGFEKRLSDA
+2148 
-2160 RDALDETRIELE
+2160 
-2172 TAEKEVTKKFDKE
+2172 
-2185 DILSEKLKRLSF
+2185 
-2197 LNAQLDADRKET
+2197 
-2209 PQNAPQNKQA
+2209 
-2219 QRNDIKEK
+2219 
-2227 YIKI
+2227 

>member
-85 RKLKYVWDVTSV
+85 RKLKYVWDVASV

-105 PRLWIRKTYHTETIQ
+105 PRLWIRKPYHTETIQ

-157 YAADIAQEKYSSDNS
+157 YAADIAQEKYLSENS

-318 LAEKELQGEVR
+318 LAQKELQGEVR
-329 YDADV
+329 YDANV

-385 EQGRGNS
+385 KQSRGNS
-392 EGYSDLHFVENE
+392 EGYSDLHFIENE
-404 IVPESGTD
+404 IVPESGTS

-433 DEQRIKVDKYG
+433 DEQRIKVEKYG

-457 YIRQVMLRGT
+457 YIKQVMLRGT

-513 YDTYGSQGICFQ
+513 YDTYGSQGIRFQ
-525 WRDEQGEAEGTLSW
+525 WRDEQGEAEGT
-539 SSVEQEIGTLILTG
+539 
-553 EYKSR
+553 
-558 DRQNNDIITEAEE
+558 
-571 SDNISQ
+571 
-577 TTEMQEQSTDKHK
+577 
-590 SEAPE
+590 
-595 QLSFTDL
+595 
-602 TNIEPDK
+602 
-609 TENDTQPEALDE
+609 
-621 TEAEQ
+621 
-626 KDNAEQQNNEDFTER
+626 
-641 AADYTALLVL
+641 
-651 AEADAS
+651 
-657 TLTKRQKAQRNISAL
+657 
-672 KILKQIENE
+672 
-681 KRPATADERT
+681 
-691 IMSAYLGWGG
+691 
-701 IPEIF
+701 
-706 DAENASWSEEYGI
+706 
-719 LKSLLTTTEYDSAR
+719 
-733 ASTLNAHFTDKSV
+733 
-746 IDAMYKVLNNLG
+746 
-758 FTKGNILEPSMGIGN
+758 
-773 FFSRL
+773 
-778 PADMSASRLYGVEL
+778 
-792 DPVTG
+792 
-797 KMAQLIYPDAHIDVK
+797 
-812 GYEKTD
+812 
-818 FQNDFFDVAIG
+818 
-829 NVPFG
+829 
-834 QYKVLDK
+834 
-841 AYDKHNFYIH
+841 
-851 DYFFAKTIDKVR
+851 
-863 PGGVI
+863 
-868 AFITSK
+868 
-874 GTLDKA
+874 
-880 NPSVRR
+880 
-886 YMAQRTQLLGAIRLP
+886 
-901 NNAFKNAGTSVTSDI
+901 
-916 IFLKKRDMY
+916 
-925 IDTDEDW
+925 
-932 IHLGTDENGIEM
+932 
-944 NSYFVNNPHMVLGK
+944 
-958 MEMVSGPHGMESAC
+958 
-972 VPESGTS
+972 
-979 LADRLRQAVQMI
+979 
-991 RGEISIDDTEISD
+991 
-1004 EELEDESIPAEA
+1004 
-1016 GIKNF
+1016 
-1021 SYCSLNG
+1021 
-1028 KIYYRENSIMRPQ
+1028 
-1041 DIPEKTAERMKGLI
+1041 
-1055 DVRDSVSELIEL
+1055 
-1067 QLDDA
+1067 
-1072 SDEEI
+1072 
-1077 RASQARLNSVYDSFV
+1077 
-1092 KKFGYLNSRTNQTA
+1092 
-1106 FREDAGYSLI
+1106 
-1116 SSLEET
+1116 
-1122 DDDGKV
+1122 
-1128 AGKADMFTKRTIRK
+1128 
-1142 AVPVTHVDTSVET
+1142 
-1155 LSVSMGEKAAV
+1155 
-1166 DLEYMEG
+1166 
-1173 LTGKSREKI
+1173 
-1182 ISDLKGIIFKVPES
+1182 
-1196 GTWQTS
+1196 
-1202 EEYLSGNIRKKLISA
+1202 
-1217 EKALQGDA
+1217 
-1225 SYSDNVEYLKKAMP
+1225 
-1239 KPLTASE
+1239 
-1246 IEVRLGATWINAEYI
+1246 
-1261 EQFMKDV
+1261 
-1268 LHTPQ
+1268 
-1273 RLFSREWVAVK
+1273 
-1284 FAPINCEWN
+1284 
-1293 IKGKNADSYNPLVT
+1293 
-1307 GTYGTS
+1307 
-1313 RINAYQILEN
+1313 
-1323 TLNLKDVKVY
+1323 
-1333 DRILQPDGS
+1333 
-1342 EKRVINRE
+1342 
-1350 QTMLASQKQDALKE
+1350 
-1364 AFKDWIFSDPERR
+1364 
-1377 EVLVKK
+1377 
-1383 YNELFN
+1383 
-1389 SSRPRTYDGSHL
+1389 
-1401 KFPGMTPDVELK
+1401 
-1413 PHQLNA
+1413 
-1419 VAHVLYGDNTL
+1419 
-1430 LAHCVGAGKTFEMI
+1430 
-1444 ASAMESKR
+1444 
-1452 LGLCH
+1452 
-1457 KSLFVV
+1457 
-1463 PNHLTEQWAGDF
+1463 
-1475 LRLYPGANILAA
+1475 
-1487 TEKDF
+1487 
-1492 EPARRKRFC
+1492 
-1501 ARIAT
+1501 
-1506 GDYDAVIIGH
+1506 
-1516 TQFAK
+1516 
-1521 IPLSDERQKRLMQEQ
+1521 LSDERQKRLMQEQ

-1543 IREAKASNGEH
+1543 ISEAKASNGEH

-1576 AGRKDNAVTF
+1576 AGKKDNAVTF

-1795 INPDLP
+1795 INPELP

-1816 DIWKETAE
+1816 DIWKETTK

-1898 GAGTNVQTRLIAL
+1898 GVGGNVQTRLIAL

-1925 QEGRILRQGNQ
+1925 QEGRILRQGNR

-2058 GSGEILSDGFE
+2058 GPGEILSDGFE

-2160 RDALDETRIELE
+2160 QDALDETRIELE

-2227 YIKI
+2227 YISI

>member
-105 PRLWIRKTYHTETIQ
+105 PRLWVRKPYHTETIQ

-172 PLSELDEE
+172 PLIELDEE
-180 KYKMDEYRRNVRV
+180 KYKMDEYRRNVRI

-211 GGFPDYDMSFI
+211 GDFPDYDMSFI
-222 KDMPESDFCELS
+222 KDMSESDFCELS

-271 LKRKSAERED
+271 LKRKSTERED

-318 LAEKELQGEVR
+318 MAQKELQGEVR

-357 ADEKTGR
+357 ADENKGR
-364 SDRAAEDAGPAEM
+364 SDRTAEDAGPAEM

-385 EQGRGNS
+385 EQGGRNS
-392 EGYSDLHFVENE
+392 EGYSDLHFIENE
-404 IVPESGTD
+404 IVPESGTG

-424 YFMPELPTE
+424 YFIPELPTE
-433 DEQRIKVDKYG
+433 DEQRIKVEKYG

-457 YIRQVMLRGT
+457 YIKQVMLRGT

-513 YDTYGSQGICFQ
+513 YDTYGSQGIRFQ

-558 DRQNNDIITEAEE
+558 DRQNNDIIPEAEE

-577 TTEMQEQSTDKHK
+577 TTEMQEQSTDKYK

-609 TENDTQPEALDE
+609 AENDTQPEALNE

-672 KILKQIENE
+672 KILKQIEIE

-706 DAENASWSEEYGI
+706 DAENVSWSEEYDI

-841 AYDKHNFYIH
+841 SYDKHNFYIH

-874 GTLDKA
+874 GTMDKA

-886 YMAQRTQLLGAIRLP
+886 YIAQRTQLLGAIRLP
-901 NNAFKNAGTSVTSDI
+901 NDAFKNAGTSVTSDI

-972 VPESGTS
+972 
-979 LADRLRQAVQMI
+979 
-991 RGEISIDDTEISD
+991 
-1004 EELEDESIPAEA
+1004 
-1016 GIKNF
+1016 
-1021 SYCSLNG
+1021 
-1028 KIYYRENSIMRPQ
+1028 
-1041 DIPEKTAERMKGLI
+1041 
-1055 DVRDSVSELIEL
+1055 
-1067 QLDDA
+1067 
-1072 SDEEI
+1072 
-1077 RASQARLNSVYDSFV
+1077 
-1092 KKFGYLNSRTNQTA
+1092 
-1106 FREDAGYSLI
+1106 
-1116 SSLEET
+1116 
-1122 DDDGKV
+1122 
-1128 AGKADMFTKRTIRK
+1128 
-1142 AVPVTHVDTSVET
+1142 
-1155 LSVSMGEKAAV
+1155 
-1166 DLEYMEG
+1166 
-1173 LTGKSREKI
+1173 
-1182 ISDLKGIIFKVPES
+1182 VPES

-1660 TNMRYLQAGR
+1660 TNMRYLQSGR

-1769 GGVDSSI
+1769 GGIDSSI

-1925 QEGRILRQGNQ
+1925 QEGRILRQGNR

-2058 GSGEILSDGFE
+2058 GSEEILSDGFE

-2075 PYDDKKEGGAALIA
+2075 LYDDKKEGGAALIA
-2089 AARESKTP
+2089 AAKESKTP

-2160 RDALDETRIELE
+2160 QDALDETRIELE

-2227 YIKI
+2227 YISI